1 MSITELPW
9 PIHSGPFEAREG
21 DRHHTVEMG
30 VPLSPGQDMA
40 TYNGVTTFADIPPQ
54 QAGEILAG
62 LRGVA
67 RKFPNFVVCEQL
79 VTIQPATEARRA
91 YVTLQL
97 RITNARPA

>member
-9 PIHSGPFEAREG
+9 PIHPGPFIAPEG
-21 DRHHTVEMG
+21 DYHTVEMG

-91 YVTLQL
+91 YVTLRL